1 MRTFRFRMLLLMFL
15 CIAVPSSF
23 LGVLS
28 YNYSR
33 DVLIEDAKNDMTAI
47 VSHADDIMANLAKQ
61 VQDGKLTKDE
71 AINQLREI
79 LMGPLKADGS
89 RDLSKTSYK
98 YKEHGHLYGFV
109 IDEKDFNPTF
119 LLVNDSKLE
128 GKQQG
133 AFIIPKRDDFMANPD
148 MPDGLKQ
155 HYDYI
160 LSSNN
165 YWEHEGKPL
174 WQVILD
180 KTKVDGYYFENNLDP
195 LPGETPDPKSSD
207 YFQQLHP
214 KVTYMKISPTWSNN
228 EALFG
233 KGTIVAL
240 SVAGYESEFYA
251 TITRMATLIAILV
264 TVTTAIGLA
273 LAYLFL
279 RRSTNSLS
287 HLGKVVQQVGA
298 ANLTEKANIKGKDEF
313 AVLAQNLNT
322 ATDRMGVMLQDVK
335 QVTGKVSTLTDYL
348 AQGTEQTGTASEQIA
363 VTIMRMA
370 EDTNGIK
377 DNIGATTNI
386 IRELQTEIADVTNRL
401 KFASESAEQALE
413 SATQGRS
420 TSEQVQSEMTRVNQ
434 TIQHSS
440 EVVEELGERM
450 GKIGEIT
457 QLITTIASQTNLLAL
472 NAAIEAARA
481 GEHGR
486 GFAVVAD
493 EVRKLAEATSK
504 AGAEIITLIDDV
516 QNRTGQAISVM
527 KNGATS
533 FGEVGQLMNL
543 SLASFSQI
551 SEAVDSCYNQI
562 NGIYQTSTKINH
574 QAETAFTRI
583 EDINHTSLEISDG
596 MAMIASAAQEQVATL
611 EENIASVNNV
621 SELVNNLEEQVGQ
634 FKIAEHQPKE
644 D

>member
-1 MRTFRFRMLLLMFL
+1 MFL

-28 YNYSR
+28 YNYSKQ
-33 DVLIEDAKNDMTAI
+33 VLIDDAKSDMVA
-47 VSHADDIMANLAKQ
+47 VVNHASDYLNSLAKQ
-61 VQDGKLTKDE
+61 VKDGKLTKDE
-71 AINQLREI
+71 AVAIARET
-79 LMGPLKADGS
+79 LTGPVTADGAA
-89 RDLSKTSYK
+89 RDITKTTFK
-98 YKEHGHLYGFV
+98 YKEHGSLLGFV
-109 IDEKDFNPTF
+109 VDEKDYNPTF
-119 LLVNDSKLE
+119 LFAPAPALE
-128 GKQQG
+128 GAQQG
-133 AFIIPKRDDFMANPD
+133 ANVIMKREELMSNKDIPE
-148 MPDGLKQ
+148 GLKQ
-155 HYDYI
+155 VMDYVYTENGFYERTGEPMWKVT
-160 LSSNN
+160 LER
-165 YWEHEGKPL
+165 YKEG
-174 WQVILD
+174 
-180 KTKVDGYYFENNLDP
+180 YFEKNADAR
-195 LPGETPDPKSSD
+195 PGEQVDPKD
-207 YFQQLHP
+207 PELMK
-214 KVTYMKISPTWSNN
+214 KVHKKLAYSKVVDSWSKNDLFYGPT
-228 EALFG
+228 A
-233 KGTIVAL
+233 
-240 SVAGYESEFYA
+240 SVTLTVSGFEDEFYA
-251 TITRMATLIAILV
+251 PIVKMASLIAILV
-264 TVTTAIGLA
+264 TVTTAIGIV

-279 RRSTNSLS
+279 RRSTNSLT
-287 HLGKVVQQVGA
+287 HIGKVVHQVGA

-313 AVLAQNLNT
+313 ATLAHNLNT
-322 ATDRMGVMLQDVK
+322 ATERMGIMLQDVK
-335 QVTGKVSTLTDYL
+335 QVTGRVNTLTDYL

-401 KFASESAEQALE
+401 KNASESAEEALE

-420 TSEQVQSEMTRVNQ
+420 TSEKVQSEMVRVNQ

-543 SLASFSQI
+543 SLTSFSQI
-551 SEAVDSCYNQI
+551 SQAVDSCFSQI

-621 SELVNNLEEQVGQ
+621 SDLVNNLQDKVGQ
-634 FKIAEHQPKE
+634 FQINARVEE
-644 D
+644 ETD